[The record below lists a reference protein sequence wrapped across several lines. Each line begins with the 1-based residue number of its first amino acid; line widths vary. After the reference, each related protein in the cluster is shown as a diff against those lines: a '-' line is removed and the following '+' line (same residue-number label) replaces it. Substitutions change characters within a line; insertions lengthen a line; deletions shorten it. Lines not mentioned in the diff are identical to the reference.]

1 MKKEETLRG
10 RGSFASVLSSGKKIE
25 GELLRCVFC
34 VDRGAGTRVRAGF
47 SVSRKVGGAVM
58 RNRVRRLMRVAYDAE
73 SGRLR
78 AAPVA
83 AALDIVFVYKGRKGV
98 PAGRLTL
105 PRLQGD
111 MAALCERCAASLS
124 TVIS

>member
-10 RGSFASVLSSGKKIE
+10 RGSFATVLASGKKIE

-58 RNRVRRLMRVAYDAE
+58 RNRIRRLMRVAYDAE
-73 SGRLR
+73 GGRLR
-78 AAPVA
+78 GA

-105 PRLQGD
+105 PRVRGD